1 MNGQTTGTATFTA
14 VDDSDDEITEEAVI
28 AISALSA
35 GLDSGS
41 AISVKEYITDNDYAS
56 LSVPVSQSFET
67 AATGSQYVDSM
78 GLGSI
83 DYDLYSFPGA
93 QAIDY
98 VSSGD
103 IGFDASYEHTGSVG
117 LTDGDFVGVTSFT
130 GTVGSYADG
139 SQGYQMSDV
148 DGMMAV
154 EFDPVSL
161 TGFASYAFD
170 MAYFVQSTG
179 YESSD
184 SLHIYLVTD
193 AGTLDLVRVD
203 GDDIDNGV
211 VTKGQWLAISQDL
224 TGYTSA
230 QLYVRFSSNSGS
242 EAVYIDD
249 INFTGSSSPTITAS
263 VDTLN
268 FGGLVEGSSES
279 SVETFTVTASN
290 LTGDIT
296 VTGVSGLEISLDG
309 VSYSAGP
316 LTISPTSGSVSGAT
330 VYARVPNTVT
340 AASGEPTGDVV
351 LTATGATQVDVA
363 VVATVTAPAA
373 DCSELFFSEYIEG
386 SGLNK
391 CLEIYNPTSS
401 AVSLAGY
408 TIGMFDNGATSM
420 SSSRSFTFPS
430 GTSQSVG
437 AQDVWVGCEAG
448 ADSATFLSVADSS
461 FSFPSPLSFNG
472 DDAIVLMT
480 PSGIMV
486 DVIGRIGEDPGSY
499 WGSTVQTRNQTLVR
513 LGSIQRGDSDGN
525 DAFDPA
531 TEWESFPQN
540 TYQTLGWHN
549 SDCDANNVAVWSGGA
564 GSSDWTNNANW
575 TSGSAPTAAATRIV
589 VPSNPSGGQVFPTYT
604 GGTLTLGNTVVGSGA
619 SLNIGAGAVCQIG
632 ANATLASAGNIVL
645 ESDGSGT
652 AMFDDFSQAGAIFY
666 GTITMQQFVGGIVA
680 AQHYVSSPVN
690 NVPLT
695 EWADDP
701 QELSG
706 YGAGLTGTD
715 GVAVTPA
722 SNCSPDSIS
731 PGSNYGNLFQWDP
744 ETVINTFCPEQ
755 AGWVVRSAGNM
766 EDGRGY
772 SAYLAGGNST
782 LSITG
787 TPNTGDVVYTM
798 DAVGILQN
806 IPLSNWDILGNPYPS
821 SLDRNNLIIGNSG
834 LNSPSYWDPSG
845 TYSGTYQPYT
855 PGSVI
860 PSMQGFAANWN
871 AGGSTADITYTN
883 AMRSTTAG
891 TWRSATIDG
900 DINIEL
906 RGNGYGDVTR
916 IFFGEMMTSTF
927 DALEDAYKFE
937 SAPGQPTLFTGDDV
951 NMLSMNGRSN
961 PVMGDQIALGVM
973 PGQSG
978 SFTLDFTSVA
988 GLPYGSLIF
997 LEDKSEGTWTQVAE
1011 GDVYAFTMT
1020 ELDDYN
1026 RFVLHITPAV
1036 VVSAEDGDCSVS
1048 NGVLHVEAPSFMV
1061 EGQEVAWNY
1070 VISDAEGV
1078 VSTGVLSGVI
1088 EMPVHTTGNLT
1099 VNLANAYT
1107 SLTDVV
1113 YVETSLLPVVSLS
1126 DVSDEVGNTVSFVSP
1141 MIGEWMID
1149 GVVISE
1155 GIDFVWTSL
1164 SAGTYEL
1171 EFVGYTELGCEVRTS
1186 CTIEM
1191 TDKVSSTTDVLL
1203 GQSEVLV
1210 TEDYVR
1216 IVAHGSHTVAN
1227 LYNMEGKVV
1236 ASTLLVQS
1244 EAMLSTDGLATGVY
1258 TLSLEGSAQVES
1270 LQLFI
1275 D

>member
-1 MNGQTTGTATFTA
+1 
-14 VDDSDDEITEEAVI
+14 
-28 AISALSA
+28 
-35 GLDSGS
+35 
-41 AISVKEYITDNDYAS
+41 
-56 LSVPVSQSFET
+56 
-67 AATGSQYVDSM
+67 
-78 GLGSI
+78 
-83 DYDLYSFPGA
+83 
-93 QAIDY
+93 
-98 VSSGD
+98 
-103 IGFDASYEHTGSVG
+103 
-117 LTDGDFVGVTSFT
+117 
-130 GTVGSYADG
+130 
-139 SQGYQMSDV
+139 
-148 DGMMAV
+148 
-154 EFDPVSL
+154 
-161 TGFASYAFD
+161 
-170 MAYFVQSTG
+170 
-179 YESSD
+179 
-184 SLHIYLVTD
+184 
-193 AGTLDLVRVD
+193 
-203 GDDIDNGV
+203 
-211 VTKGQWLAISQDL
+211 
-224 TGYTSA
+224 
-230 QLYVRFSSNSGS
+230 
-242 EAVYIDD
+242 
-249 INFTGSSSPTITAS
+249 
-263 VDTLN
+263 
-268 FGGLVEGSSES
+268 
-279 SVETFTVTASN
+279 
-290 LTGDIT
+290 
-296 VTGVSGLEISLDG
+296 
-309 VSYSAGP
+309 
-316 LTISPTSGSVSGAT
+316 
-330 VYARVPNTVT
+330 
-340 AASGEPTGDVV
+340 
-351 LTATGATQVDVA
+351 
-363 VVATVTAPAA
+363 
-373 DCSELFFSEYIEG
+373 
-386 SGLNK
+386 
-391 CLEIYNPTSS
+391 
-401 AVSLAGY
+401 
-408 TIGMFDNGATSM
+408 
-420 SSSRSFTFPS
+420 
-430 GTSQSVG
+430 
-437 AQDVWVGCEAG
+437 
-448 ADSATFLSVADSS
+448 
-461 FSFPSPLSFNG
+461 
-472 DDAIVLMT
+472 
-480 PSGIMV
+480 MV
-486 DVIGRIGEDPGSY
+486 
-499 WGSTVQTRNQTLVR
+499 
-513 LGSIQRGDSDGN
+513 
-525 DAFDPA
+525 
-531 TEWESFPQN
+531 
-540 TYQTLGWHN
+540 
-549 SDCDANNVAVWSGGA
+549 
-564 GSSDWTNNANW
+564 
-575 TSGSAPTAAATRIV
+575 
-589 VPSNPSGGQVFPTYT
+589 VFPTYT

-632 ANATLASAGNIVL
+632 ANATLASAGSIVL

-731 PGSNYGNLFQWDP
+731 PSSNYGNLFQWDP

-787 TPNTGDVVYTM
+787 TPNTGDVTYTM

-937 SAPGQPTLFTGDDV
+937 SAPGQPTLFTGDDA

-988 GLPYGSLIF
+988 GLPYGSLLF

-1036 VVSAEDGDCSVS
+1036 IVSAEDGDCSVS

-1070 VISDAEGV
+1070 VISDAQGV
-1078 VSTGVLSGVI
+1078 VSTGVLSGAI

-1099 VNLANAYT
+1099 INLANAYT

-1126 DVSDEVGNTVSFVSP
+1126 DVSDEVGNSVSFVSP